1 MHWKNTATRYGLV
14 AIVLHWVVAVTVI
27 GLAILGLWMVDLS
40 YYSPYYRSAPF
51 WHKSIGLALFAVL
64 VLRILWRLFT
74 PRPAHLP
81 NHRRWE
87 RISAALVHALLYLM
101 LFVILISGYLIS
113 TAKGDRKSTRL
124 NSSHVRIS

>member
-14 AIVLHWVVAVTVI
+14 AIVLHWVIAVTVI

-81 NHRRWE
+81 NHRSEEHTSELQSRPH
-87 RISAALVHALLYLM
+87 LVCRLLLEKKKNKKHKY
-101 LFVILISGYLIS
+101 
-113 TAKGDRKSTRL
+113 
-124 NSSHVRIS
+124 